1 MVGMVLA
8 SRRADLCLI
17 PETYC
22 TLNTETEV
30 NSAFL
35 LLTSEGSKQSLEP

>member
-8 SRRADLCLI
+8 FYRADLYLI

-30 NSAFL
+30 SSAFL
-35 LLTSEGSKQSLEP
+35 LLTSEVSKQSLEP